1 MSNVN
6 WRYHEEEEEEQETN
20 PLDLPIRG
28 PGDFQRHSFS
38 GVPVTETRQRGTE
51 E

>member
-1 MSNVN
+1 MSSVH
-6 WRYHEEEEEEQETN
+6 WRYQEEEEEQETK

-38 GVPVTETRQRGTE
+38 GVLVTEARQE
-51 E
+51 